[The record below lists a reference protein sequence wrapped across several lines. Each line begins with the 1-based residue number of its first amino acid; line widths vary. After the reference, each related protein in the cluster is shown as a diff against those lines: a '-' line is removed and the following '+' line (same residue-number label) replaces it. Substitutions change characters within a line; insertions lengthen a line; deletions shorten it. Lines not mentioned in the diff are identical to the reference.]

1 MVIHFRRTP
10 SATRV
15 FFPLSPSS
23 TANSNQPDRKT
34 WTTPRISA
42 LDAPSAAPQCTPS
55 VHMPLSSRSP
65 KRRCRRTSQKEIDKH
80 NDSLTDQ
87 SENME
92 EIIFEDTEEA
102 ETE

>member
-1 MVIHFRRTP
+1 MDNRSIDKYD
-10 SATRV
+10 
-15 FFPLSPSS
+15 L
-23 TANSNQPDRKT
+23 
-34 WTTPRISA
+34 RI
-42 LDAPSAAPQCTPS
+42 
-55 VHMPLSSRSP
+55 RSFLVDN
-65 KRRCRRTSQKEIDKH
+65 KSLSQKEIDKH

>member
-1 MVIHFRRTP
+1 MAGSRVLFLIDGNPLLTGNMGQIP
-10 SATRV
+10 WDLIPMENIEEIEIIKGAASAIYG
-15 FFPLSPSS
+15 S
-23 TANSNQPDRKT
+23 
-34 WTTPRISA
+34 SA
-42 LDAPSAAPQCTPS
+42 LNGVVNIKTKSAN
-55 VHMPLSSRSP
+55 
-65 KRRCRRTSQKEIDKH
+65 QKEIDKH